1 MTQYGFYFDG
11 TRCTGCK
18 TCVLACK
25 DRFDL
30 PSEIA
35 NRQVIEYEGGS
46 WERDADD
53 CWTTSSFTYYLSVAC
68 NHCDDPACTA
78 ACPVGAVHKDEETG
92 LVLPNDDTCIGCG
105 ACAMACPYGAPH
117 VDEQLGHMVKCTG
130 CADRVAEGR
139 QPVCVEACPQ
149 RALAFGEI
157 KDLRAAHGDL
167 AAIAPLP
174 DPSQTGPNVVLTEP
188 AGAEAWDA
196 ADGAIVNAAEL
207 VGIQA

>member
-1 MTQYGFYFDG
+1 MDG
-11 TRCTGCK
+11 
-18 TCVLACK
+18 
-25 DRFDL
+25 
-30 PSEIA
+30 
-35 NRQVIEYEGGS
+35 
-46 WERDADD
+46 
-53 CWTTSSFTYYLSVAC
+53 
-68 NHCDDPACTA
+68 
-78 ACPVGAVHKDEETG
+78 
-92 LVLPNDDTCIGCG
+92 
-105 ACAMACPYGAPH
+105 
-117 VDEQLGHMVKCTG
+117 QLGHMVKCTG

-157 KDLRAAHGDL
+157 KDLRAAYGDL

-196 ADGAIVNAAEL
+196 ADGAIANAAEL